1 MANDTNTVMVI
12 GRLTRDME
20 LRYSSGGMA
29 IGSFSIAVN
38 RRVKKG
44 DGWADEASFFDCTAF
59 GKTAENIITY
69 MVKGKQIAV
78 LGSLKQERWESDGQN
93 RSKVVIIAE
102 GIQLLGGDKHSQG
115 SGSDARN
122 STSRAPEAVSDNSPD
137 FTDDLPF

>member
-78 LGSLKQERWESDGQN
+78 LGSLKQERWQKDGQN
-93 RSKVVIIAE
+93 HSKVVIFAG

-122 STSRAPEAVSDNSPD
+122 STSRAPHGYSDAQPD
-137 FTDDLPF
+137 FDSDIPF